1 MRSTKQYGLIA
12 GRNIK
17 CLFMLNT
24 LGNVKKSRYIRN
36 TERIRSMQKINVY
49 KVHDADALVHKI
61 AELRSQ
67 GKHPFSMAT
76 LHQDANDFHGDPTYL
91 IDASV
96 GYSTR
101 SLESIKPYLDQYKII
116 DVTG

>member
-1 MRSTKQYGLIA
+1 
-12 GRNIK
+12 
-17 CLFMLNT
+17 
-24 LGNVKKSRYIRN
+24 
-36 TERIRSMQKINVY
+36 MQKITVY
-49 KVHDADALVHKI
+49 KIHDADTLVHKI
-61 AELRSQ
+61 TELRQ
-67 GKHPFSMAT
+67 QDRHTYAMAA
-76 LHQDANDFHGDPTYL
+76 LHNDANDYHGDPTYL

>member
-1 MRSTKQYGLIA
+1 M
-12 GRNIK
+12 
-17 CLFMLNT
+17 
-24 LGNVKKSRYIRN
+24 KKI
-36 TERIRSMQKINVY
+36 TVY
-49 KVHDADALVHKI
+49 KIHDADTLVQKI
-61 AELRSQ
+61 TELRQ
-67 GKHPFSMAT
+67 QDRHPYAMAA
-76 LHQDANDFHGDPTYL
+76 LHNDANDYHGDPTYL

>member
-1 MRSTKQYGLIA
+1 
-12 GRNIK
+12 
-17 CLFMLNT
+17 
-24 LGNVKKSRYIRN
+24 
-36 TERIRSMQKINVY
+36 MQKINVY

-67 GKHPFSMAT
+67 GKHPFSMAA
-76 LHQDANDFHGDPTYL
+76 LHRDANDFHGNPTYL